1 MGGLVVYMIYAIGAA
16 SAVLAIEGLWLVSRG
31 LWGAERTV
39 RKRFEIARRADS
51 DEGRP
56 TPAAPPKL
64 AAINQLLA
72 VRLPVLQRALTASR
86 APFQPV
92 HVLIAGLVLFTGVF
106 LGCRAI
112 GVPAAFAL
120 IEAAAA
126 GLGTPAVVLSILVS
140 RRRKR
145 FQEQFPQAVD
155 LIARGLQAGYP
166 VAAAIAVV
174 AKQMPDPVGGEF
186 ATVVDEMTYGLD
198 RNEALGNLAQRFP
211 LPEVSMFSASL
222 EVTRET
228 GGNIAEVFLKLGEVV
243 RAKAQLSKKVIAIS
257 AEGRLSFWVISGL
270 PFFVGGAV
278 LALRPGYY
286 SDVVSDPMFW
296 PAMSVAPLLLSVGSF
311 VTWRMVN
318 IKI

>member
-1 MGGLVVYMIYAIGAA
+1 MGGLVVYMIYAVGAA
-16 SAVLAIEGLWLVSRG
+16 SAILAIEGLWLVGRG

-39 RKRFEIARRADS
+39 RKRFEIARRAGG

-56 TPAAPPKL
+56 TGPERPKL

-72 VRLPVLQRALTASR
+72 ARLPILQRALVASR

-92 HVLIAGLVLFTGVF
+92 HVLIAGLALFGGVF
-106 LGCRAI
+106 LGARAI
-112 GVPAAFAL
+112 GVPPAFAL
-120 IEAAAA
+120 VEALAA
-126 GLGTPAVVLSILVS
+126 GLGTPPVVLSVLVS

-145 FQEQFPQAVD
+145 FQDQFPQAVD

-166 VAAAIAVV
+166 VASAIAVV

-198 RNEALGNLAQRFP
+198 RNEAFGNLAQRFP
-211 LPEVSMFSASL
+211 LPEVSMFCASL

-243 RAKAQLSKKVIAIS
+243 RAKAQLNKKVVAIS
-257 AEGRLSFWVISGL
+257 AEGRLSFWVISAL
-270 PFFVGGAV
+270 PFVVAGAL
-278 LALRPGYY
+278 LALRPDYY
-286 SDVVSDPMFW
+286 SDVANDPMFW
-296 PAMSVAPLLLSVGSF
+296 PAMSFAPLLLGVGSF